1 MGSEKF
7 PSQAG
12 HTCTKVKW
20 CSRRSWLCCLG
31 GAYFNNTETCVER
44 YRGDYKIISLRTQ
57 EFFKIMAF
65 AQITGRV
72 SLSSTVLCLNALP
85 SQRYHSGIRSEL
97 TKSNLAHANNKR
109 NWKIFYDFA
118 QILIKEA
125 TKLYCDDSIKLDI
138 DDGVYALDSTT
149 IDLCL
154 SLFPW
159 AHFRKTK
166 SAIKMHTMINLKGRI
181 PDFILISTGKMH
193 DVNAMDDITWEPGSW
208 YVMDRGYL
216 DFKRLYHI
224 HQCQSWFVTR
234 SKKNTKFKRLYSKK
248 VDKSKGILCDQKV
261 RLTGANATTDYP
273 ELIRRIKF
281 IDGETGKR
289 LVFLTN
295 NMQADA
301 VTIAQVYKN
310 RWHVELFFKW
320 IKQHL
325 CLKRFFGRS
334 DNAVRSQIWIA
345 MCVYLL
351 ILILKKRLKL
361 DYSAYEILQILSVTI
376 FIKTPLLTLFS
387 LDFTLFNNYYNPKQL
402 LLFDL

>member
-1 MGSEKF
+1 MHQGKF
-7 PSQAG
+7 IFPQVMAMLP
-12 HTCTKVKW
+12 W
-20 CSRRSWLCCLG
+20 RR
-31 GAYFNNTETCVER
+31 FQTCVER
-44 YRGDYKIISLRTQ
+44 YQGDKKTTTLSTQ

-65 AQITGRV
+65 AQITGRE
-72 SLSSTVLCLNALP
+72 SLSSVALCLNALP
-85 SQRYHSGIRSEL
+85 SQRYHLGIRSEI

-109 NWKIFYDFA
+109 SWKIFFDFA
-118 QILIKEA
+118 QILIKET
-125 TKLYCDDSIKLDI
+125 TKLYHDDYVQLDI
-138 DDGVYALDSTT
+138 DDAVYALDSTT

-166 SAIKMHTMINLKGRI
+166 SAIKMHTMINLKGNI
-181 PDFILISTGKMH
+181 PDFILISKGKMH
-193 DVNAMDDITWEPGSW
+193 DVNAMDHIEWKPGSW

-216 DFKRLYHI
+216 DFERLHRI
-224 HQCQSWFVTR
+224 HQCQAWFVTR
-234 SKKNTKFKRLYSKK
+234 SKKNTKFQRLYSKK
-248 VDKSKGILCDQKV
+248 VDKAKGILCDQKV
-261 RLTGANATTDYP
+261 RLTGTNAIKDYP

-295 NMQADA
+295 NMNVDA
-301 VTIAQVYKN
+301 VTITQVYKN

-325 CLKRFFGRS
+325 CIKRFYGRS

-351 ILILKKRLKL
+351 ILMLKKRLAL
-361 DYSAYEILQILSVTI
+361 DHSAYEILQILSVTI
-376 FIKTPLLTLFS
+376 LLKEPLFTLFS
-387 LDFTLFNNYYNPKQL
+387 QDSTLSYKYHNPNQR

>member
-1 MGSEKF
+1 MVF
-7 PSQAG
+7 SQVMALLP
-12 HTCTKVKW
+12 W
-20 CSRRSWLCCLG
+20 RR
-31 GAYFNNTETCVER
+31 FQTCVER
-44 YRGDYKIISLRTQ
+44 YRGDHKIISLRTQ
-57 EFFKIMAF
+57 EFFKIMVF
-65 AQITGRV
+65 AQLTRRE
-72 SLSSTVLCLNALP
+72 SLSNTVLCLNALP

-125 TKLYCDDSIKLDI
+125 TTLYCNDSIKLDI
-138 DDGVYALDSTT
+138 DDAVYALDSTT

-159 AHFRKTK
+159 AKFRKTK
-166 SAIKMHTMINLKGRI
+166 SAIKMHTMINLKGSI

-216 DFKRLYHI
+216 DFERLYFI

-261 RLTGANATTDYP
+261 RLTGTNATTDYP

-351 ILILKKRLKL
+351 ILILKKNLKI
-361 DYSAYEILQILSVTI
+361 DHSAYEILQILSVTV
-376 FIKTPLLTLFS
+376 FIKTPLLTIFS
-387 LDFTLFNNYYNPKQL
+387 QDFTLFDKHYNPKQL

>member
-1 MGSEKF
+1 MHKGKLVF
-7 PSQAG
+7 PQVMAMLP
-12 HTCTKVKW
+12 W
-20 CSRRSWLCCLG
+20 RR
-31 GAYFNNTETCVER
+31 FQTCVKR
-44 YRGDYKIISLRTQ
+44 YRGDQKIKSLSCR
-57 EFFKIMAF
+57 EFFLVMAF
-65 AQITGRV
+65 AQITGRE
-72 SLSSTVLCLNALP
+72 SLSSTALCLKALA
-85 SQRYHSGIRSEL
+85 SQCYHSGIRSKI

-109 NWKIFYDFA
+109 NWKIFFDFA
-118 QILIKEA
+118 QILIKET
-125 TKLYCDDSIKLDI
+125 TKLYRNDRIKLDI
-138 DDGVYALDSTT
+138 NEGVYALDSTT

-154 SLFPW
+154 TLFPW

-166 SAIKMHTMINLKGRI
+166 SAIKMHTMINLKGKI
-181 PDFILISTGKMH
+181 PDFILVSTGKTH
-193 DVNAMDDITWEPGSW
+193 DVNAMDDIDWESGSW

-216 DFKRLYHI
+216 DFERLYHI
-224 HQCQSWFVTR
+224 HQCQAWFVTR
-234 SKKNTKFKRLYSKK
+234 SKKNTLYKRVYSKK
-248 VDKSKGILCDQKV
+248 IDKSKGILCDQKV
-261 RLTGANATTDYP
+261 RLTGTNAIKDYP

-301 VTIAQVYKN
+301 VTITQVYKN

-325 CLKRFFGRS
+325 CIKRFFGRS

-351 ILILKKRLKL
+351 MLMVKKRLNL
-361 DYSAYEILQILSVTI
+361 DYSAYEILQILSVSI
-376 FIKTPLLTLFS
+376 FIKSPLLTVFLN
-387 LDFTLFNNYYNPKQL
+387 DFTLLDKHCNPNQL

>member
-1 MGSEKF
+1 MYNIKYIF
-7 PSQAG
+7 PQVMAILP
-12 HTCTKVKW
+12 W
-20 CSRRSWLCCLG
+20 QR
-31 GAYFNNTETCVER
+31 FQTCVDR
-44 YRGDYKIISLRTQ
+44 YHGDYKVISLTTQ
-57 EFFKIMAF
+57 EFFKVMAF
-65 AQITGRV
+65 AQITGLD
-72 SLSSTVLCLNALP
+72 SLSSTALCLNALS
-85 SQRYHSGIRSEL
+85 SQCYHFGIRSEI
-97 TKSNLAHANNKR
+97 TKSNLAHANNQR
-109 NWKIFYDFA
+109 NWKIFFDFA

-125 TKLYCDDSIKLDI
+125 TKLYRNDPIKLDI
-138 DDGVYALDSTT
+138 NDGVYALDSTT

-166 SAIKMHTMINLKGRI
+166 SAIKMHTMINLKGKI

-193 DVNAMDDITWEPGSW
+193 DVNAMDAIDWEAGCW

-216 DFKRLYHI
+216 DFERLYHI
-224 HQCQSWFVTR
+224 HECRAWFVTR
-234 SKKNTKFKRLYSKK
+234 SKKNTQYKRVYSKK

-261 RLTGANATTDYP
+261 RLTGTNATKDYP

-281 IDGETGKR
+281 IDGATGKR

-295 NMQADA
+295 NMIVSAE
-301 VTIAQVYKN
+301 TITQVYKN

-325 CLKRFFGRS
+325 CVKRFFGHS

-351 ILILKKRLKL
+351 ILILKKNLGL
-361 DYSAYEILQILSVTI
+361 DYSAYQILQILKVST
-376 FIKTPLLTLFS
+376 
-387 LDFTLFNNYYNPKQL
+387 FNNRSLSSMFLNENTLLGNYCNPNQR
-402 LLFDL
+402 LLFKL

>member
-1 MGSEKF
+1 MVF
-7 PSQAG
+7 SQVMALLP
-12 HTCTKVKW
+12 W
-20 CSRRSWLCCLG
+20 RR
-31 GAYFNNTETCVER
+31 FQTCVER
-44 YRGDYKIISLRTQ
+44 YRGDHKIISLRTQ
-57 EFFKIMAF
+57 EFFKIMVF
-65 AQITGRV
+65 AQLTRRE
-72 SLSSTVLCLNALP
+72 SLSNTVLCLNALP

-125 TKLYCDDSIKLDI
+125 TTLYCNDSIKLDI
-138 DDGVYALDSTT
+138 DDAVYALDSTT

-159 AHFRKTK
+159 AKFRKTK
-166 SAIKMHTMINLKGRI
+166 SAIKMHTMINLKGSI

-216 DFKRLYHI
+216 DFERLYSI

-261 RLTGANATTDYP
+261 RLTGTNATTDYP

-351 ILILKKRLKL
+351 ILILKKNLKI
-361 DYSAYEILQILSVTI
+361 DHSAYEILQILSVTV
-376 FIKTPLLTLFS
+376 FIKTPLLTIFS
-387 LDFTLFNNYYNPKQL
+387 QDFTLFDKHYNPKQL